1 MIQIIKKEDNICLEL
16 PFFGTEKYLSSK
28 SNIMIG
34 SIFYRGREMGT
45 LHCHVYHLKRNVEDE
60 YFLSKSEIWVI

>member
-28 SNIMIG
+28 NNDDRVK
-34 SIFYRGREMGT
+34 F
-45 LHCHVYHLKRNVEDE
+45 
-60 YFLSKSEIWVI
+60 